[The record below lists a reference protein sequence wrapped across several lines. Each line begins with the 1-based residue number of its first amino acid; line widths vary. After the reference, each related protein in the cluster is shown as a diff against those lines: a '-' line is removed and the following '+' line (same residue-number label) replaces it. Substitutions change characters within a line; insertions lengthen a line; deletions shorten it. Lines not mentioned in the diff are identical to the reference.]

1 MKYLI
6 KSKNFYVD
14 ILVIIIGSFI
24 SSLGVNLFLSN
35 AKLLSGGVTGIALIL
50 QYLWEVP
57 SGITVF
63 LLNIPL
69 FFVSYKYLNKRFTIY
84 TAIGMLSFSTALMI
98 TKPLSTLVQVDDMLL
113 YCIYGGVLSGIG
125 SGLIF
130 YRNGSTG
137 GTDIITMVIR
147 KKYSN
152 FDIGQVGFAFNLI
165 IVTVSIFI
173 FGLPRALYTL
183 ISMFITSTILDK
195 VLNGFTSKKLLLILT
210 EKEDDIVNYV
220 IKDMNRGITALMAE
234 GGYTRD
240 KKRLLYVAVT
250 TSQMISLKTKIL
262 RVDPKAFIT
271 IIDVS
276 EVKGKGFV
284 TLWLIYYIK
293 KRLFLS

>member
-6 KSKNFYVD
+6 KSKNFYID

-69 FFVSYKYLNKRFTIY
+69 FFVSYKYLNKRFTLY

-210 EKEDDIVNYV
+210 EKEDDIINYV

-284 TLWLIYYIK
+284 TL
-293 KRLFLS
+293 

>member
-125 SGLIF
+125 SGLIL

-210 EKEDDIVNYV
+210 EKEDDIINYV

-240 KKRLLYVAVT
+240 KKRILYVSFT
-250 TSQMISLKTKIL
+250 TSQMIRLKTKIL

-284 TLWLIYYIK
+284 TL
-293 KRLFLS
+293 

>member
-183 ISMFITSTILDK
+183 IPMFITSTILDK

-210 EKEDDIVNYV
+210 EKEDDIINYV

-284 TLWLIYYIK
+284 TL
-293 KRLFLS
+293 

>member
-24 SSLGVNLFLSN
+24 SSLWVNLFLSN

-210 EKEDDIVNYV
+210 EKEDDIINYV

-284 TLWLIYYIK
+284 TL
-293 KRLFLS
+293 

>member
-63 LLNIPL
+63 LLKIPL

-210 EKEDDIVNYV
+210 EKEDDIINYV

-284 TLWLIYYIK
+284 TL
-293 KRLFLS
+293 

>member
-24 SSLGVNLFLSN
+24 SSLGVNLFLST

-165 IVTVSIFI
+165 IVSVSIFI
-173 FGLPRALYTL
+173 FGLP
-183 ISMFITSTILDK
+183 ISDNLHKPFIPVRKKGKLPCETVSIQYDLEYGSAEIEMHKNSIKPGQK
-195 VLNGFTSKKLLLILT
+195 VVII
-210 EKEDDIVNYV
+210 DD
-220 IKDMNRGITALMAE
+220 LMATGGTIEAITKLIE
-234 GGYTRD
+234 GMGGVIVKAVFLMELEGLEGR
-240 KKRLLYVAVT
+240 KRLEG
-250 TSQMISLKTKIL
+250 
-262 RVDPKAFIT
+262 F
-271 IIDVS
+271 DV
-276 EVKGKGFV
+276 ETVIAYPGK
-284 TLWLIYYIK
+284 
-293 KRLFLS
+293 

>member
-24 SSLGVNLFLSN
+24 ASLGVNLFLSN

-113 YCIYGGVLSGIG
+113 YCICGGVLSGIG

-130 YRNGSTG
+130 YRNGSIG

-210 EKEDDIVNYV
+210 EKEDDIINYV

-284 TLWLIYYIK
+284 TL
-293 KRLFLS
+293 

>member
-1 MKYLI
+1 MRNLI
-6 KSKNFYVD
+6 KRKNLYID
-14 ILVIIIGSFI
+14 ILVIIIGCFI

-50 QYLWEVP
+50 QYLWEIP

-69 FFVSYKYLNKRFTIY
+69 FFISYKYLNKRFTLY

-98 TKPLSTLVQVDDMLL
+98 TKPLSTLIQVDDVLL

-125 SGLIF
+125 YGLVF
-130 YRNGSTG
+130 YRNGSIG

-152 FDIGQVGFAFNLI
+152 FDIGQVGFVFNLL
-165 IVTVSIFI
+165 IVTISIFI

-183 ISMFITSTILDK
+183 ISMFISSTILDK

-210 EKEDDIVNYV
+210 EKEDDIINYV
-220 IKDMNRGITALMAE
+220 IKDMHRGITTLMAE

-240 KKRLLYVAVT
+240 KKKLLYVAVT

-276 EVKGKGFV
+276 EVKGKGFI
-284 TLWLIYYIK
+284 TL
-293 KRLFLS
+293 

>member
-210 EKEDDIVNYV
+210 EKEDDIINYV

-262 RVDPKAFIT
+262 RVDPKALIT

-284 TLWLIYYIK
+284 TL
-293 KRLFLS
+293 

>member
-24 SSLGVNLFLSN
+24 SYLGVNLFLSN

-210 EKEDDIVNYV
+210 EKEDDIINYV

-284 TLWLIYYIK
+284 TL
-293 KRLFLS
+293 

>member
-210 EKEDDIVNYV
+210 EKDDIINYV

-284 TLWLIYYIK
+284 TL
-293 KRLFLS
+293 

>member
-113 YCIYGGVLSGIG
+113 YCIYGGVINGIG
-125 SGLIF
+125 SGLVF
-130 YRNGSTG
+130 SRNGSTG

-147 KKYSN
+147 KKYPSFEIGAVN
-152 FDIGQVGFAFNLI
+152 FYFNLI
-165 IVTVSIFI
+165 IVAIGALI
-173 FGLPRALYTL
+173 FGLPQALYTL
-183 ISMFITSTILDK
+183 ISMYIQGFTIDK
-195 VLNGFTSKKLLLILT
+195 VINGFTSKKLFLVLT
-210 EKEDDIVNYV
+210 DREKDIIDFVL
-220 IKDMNRGITALMAE
+220 KDMNRGITSLMAE
-234 GGYTRD
+234 GEFTGH
-240 KKRLLYVAVT
+240 KRKLLYVAVT
-250 TSQMISLKTKIL
+250 TSQMVSLRRKIL
-262 RVDPKAFIT
+262 NIDPNAFIT
-271 IIDVS
+271 IVDVS
-276 EVKGKGFV
+276 EVKGNGFQS
-284 TLWLIYYIK
+284 I
-293 KRLFLS
+293 

>member
-1 MKYLI
+1 M
-6 KSKNFYVD
+6 VD

-210 EKEDDIVNYV
+210 EKEDDIINYV

-284 TLWLIYYIK
+284 NL
-293 KRLFLS
+293 

>member
-1 MKYLI
+1 M
-6 KSKNFYVD
+6 
-14 ILVIIIGSFI
+14 GSSFWNY
-24 SSLGVNLFLSN
+24 SV
-35 AKLLSGGVTGIALIL
+35 
-50 QYLWEVP
+50 
-57 SGITVF
+57 

-210 EKEDDIVNYV
+210 EKEDDIINYV

-284 TLWLIYYIK
+284 TL
-293 KRLFLS
+293 

>member
-24 SSLGVNLFLSN
+24 SSLGVSLFLSN

-210 EKEDDIVNYV
+210 EKEDDIINYV

-284 TLWLIYYIK
+284 TL
-293 KRLFLS
+293 

>member
-1 MKYLI
+1 MKYLV

-24 SSLGVNLFLSN
+24 ASLGVNLFLSN

-210 EKEDDIVNYV
+210 EKEDDIINYV

-284 TLWLIYYIK
+284 TL
-293 KRLFLS
+293 

>member
-84 TAIGMLSFSTALMI
+84 TAIGMLSFSTSLMI

-210 EKEDDIVNYV
+210 EKEDDIINYV

-284 TLWLIYYIK
+284 TL
-293 KRLFLS
+293 